1 MRSALVFVLALVGC
15 GKGPEAPASSPPAAV
30 SPPDQTDAGQVAA
43 TPPAVADDGGAPPA
57 PTASA
62 AATTPPPEPPKDD
75 CAPVAA
81 AYEASLRPKLR
92 KCWLDAA
99 NKKKD
104 VMIVGEVKYVIAIDG
119 LGKIA
124 SMKQT
129 ETSTTLPND
138 VVACMT
144 KAVKAEKLDTK
155 KCTFKTL
162 NVAEKFPR

>member
-1 MRSALVFVLALVGC
+1 MRHATLLAIALAAC
-15 GKGPEAPASSPPAAV
+15 GKGPESP
-30 SPPDQTDAGQVAA
+30 
-43 TPPAVADDGGAPPA
+43 APPA
-57 PTASA
+57 PSPPPVEAPAAAAAPEDAAPPVDAAPATTASTA
-62 AATTPPPEPPKDD
+62 PEPPKDE

-81 AYEASLRPKLR
+81 AYESSLRPKLK

-104 VMIVGEVKYVIAIDG
+104 VMIVGQVKYVVEIDG

-124 SMKQT
+124 SMRQV
-129 ETSTTLPND
+129 EQTTLPND

-144 KAVKAEKLDTK
+144 KVVKAEKLDTS

-162 NVAEKFPR
+162 TVAEKFPR

>member
-1 MRSALVFVLALVGC
+1 MRHATLLVLALAAC
-15 GKGPEAPASSPPAAV
+15 GKGPESP
-30 SPPDQTDAGQVAA
+30 
-43 TPPAVADDGGAPPA
+43 APPA
-57 PTASA
+57 PSTPPPVPEAPDAAEAVAPPPDAAPPASSA
-62 AATTPPPEPPKDD
+62 ATAPEPPKDE

-81 AYEASLRPKLR
+81 AYEASLRPKLK

-104 VMIVGEVKYVIAIDG
+104 VMIVGQVKYVIEIDG

-124 SMKQT
+124 SMRQV
-129 ETSTTLPND
+129 EQTTLPND

-144 KAVKAEKLDTK
+144 KLVKAEKLDTS
-155 KCTFKTL
+155 KCAFKTL